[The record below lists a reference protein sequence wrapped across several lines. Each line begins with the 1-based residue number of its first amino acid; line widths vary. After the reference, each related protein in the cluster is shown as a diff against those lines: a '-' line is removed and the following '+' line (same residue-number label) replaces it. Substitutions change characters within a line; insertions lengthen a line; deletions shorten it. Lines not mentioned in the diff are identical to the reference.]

1 MEDNKKTILPFIK
14 KDLKDFTNDGD
25 TISQNYKKF
34 NNSQYVKKFNTFS
47 ETWNSSTT
55 ITDNSQTYTLGDTV
69 QVSDDSE
76 KNSGKKGKIVL
87 GFALENSSNMLNI
100 KFKDGK
106 EAMIDKMYIKKICE
120 QDYNLVDDI
129 KK

>member
-1 MEDNKKTILPFIK
+1 MHDIRIPDEIDFLSFFACETKRDEYDELTLSYEHIDRENNRLEFSFNEGTQTICTALYRDKGVLEKSMFDGLSKI
-14 KDLKDFTNDGD
+14 DF
-25 TISQNYKKF
+25 
-34 NNSQYVKKFNTFS
+34 V
-47 ETWNSSTT
+47 E
-55 ITDNSQTYTLGDTV
+55 
-69 QVSDDSE
+69 
-76 KNSGKKGKIVL
+76 KKGKIVL